1 MEPFRDDREAA
12 ARRIQELE
20 SENRALKHD
29 LFVQKAPP
37 PVVQSRPGLAPALL
51 VLFIAVPILILLIG
65 AGAAFFFFA
74 RSSAIDNEPRPVR
87 VGSETSQSAFELT

>member
-1 MEPFRDDREAA
+1 MTEPFRDDREAA

-37 PVVQSRPGLAPALL
+37 PLVQSKQGLSPALL
-51 VLFIAVPILILLIG
+51 ILFIAVPLLILLMG
-65 AGAAFFFFA
+65 AGAAFFLLG
-74 RSSAIDNEPRPVR
+74 RPSPPVAPDPPR
-87 VGSETSQSAFELT
+87 VGLQTCQSALEFA